1 MLPRF
6 DWFVQFVSILTFLMA
21 AYFMWS
27 CVDSVWMLELNV
39 CVSFFNNHYNGIEE
53 FQLQICDDIK
63 LAVHDLMNL
72 GSRGVIIVGNI

>member
-1 MLPRF
+1 M
-6 DWFVQFVSILTFLMA
+6 
-21 AYFMWS
+21 
-27 CVDSVWMLELNV
+27 